1 MEYKINDIVYDTG
14 ILKRYR
20 GDIGIITDILIGRIE
35 SHKSYTIKWIYQKIL
50 DEHENY
56 IGHINNYNEHE
67 MTEYFK
73 IITKEQMMIEML

>member
-20 GDIGIITDILIGRIE
+20 GDIGIITDILTDNIE
-35 SHKSYTIKWIYQKIL
+35 NRKSYSIKWIYQKVL
-50 DEHENY
+50 NEGENY
-56 IGHINNYNEHE
+56 IGYTNDYNEHE